1 MKEQV
6 LPVLMYHSIAE
17 CPGPS
22 TRRLSV
28 SPEAFAAQLD
38 TLRRLGCT
46 TLTFAAAGGLLASG
60 ADLPERAVV
69 LTFDDGYADF
79 HEHAL
84 PEIERHGFAATLFIT
99 TGWIKDSGAHAAGRP
114 LGRMLTWDQ
123 VRDVADAGVEVG
135 AHSHSHAQLDQLA
148 DRALAA
154 ELRDSKTILEEV
166 TARPV
171 RTLAYPY
178 GYSSGRVRAAVAAAG
193 YDHAASV
200 ANALARPRGDRLS
213 VPRLTIRRS
222 TDLHTFERIVRGDG
236 VARTFLIDRALTSGW
251 AVVRRARYPA
261 GRVGGHG

>member
-1 MKEQV
+1 MREQV

-17 CPGPS
+17 RPGAS

-38 TLRRLGCT
+38 VLRRLGCT
-46 TLTFAAAGGLLASG
+46 TLTFAAAGDLLASG

-84 PEIERHGFAATLFIT
+84 REIERHRFAATLFVT
-99 TGWIKDSGAHAAGRP
+99 TGWIEDSGVHAAGRP

-222 TDLHTFERIVRGDG
+222 TDLHTFEQIVRAEGI
-236 VARTFLIDRALTSGW
+236 ARTFLFDRVLTSGW
-251 AVVRRARYPA
+251 AVIRRTRYLA
-261 GRVGGHG
+261 GRALGHG